1 MYFVLISLVFL
12 ILLYNYW
19 SLDSEEEQNHVCA
32 PDHPQPKWNVELYPS
47 CFAVRGFTGSIYF
60 PKLLTGAYN
69 FGSSGEFMEMLK
81 NSYFKEPGKVISGK
95 IQFSS
100 FRSLGKFGKFLN
112 YL

>member
-1 MYFVLISLVFL
+1 MNVHLTIPSLNEMSSCTHLALRFGVLQV
-12 ILLYNYW
+12 
-19 SLDSEEEQNHVCA
+19 
-32 PDHPQPKWNVELYPS
+32 
-47 CFAVRGFTGSIYF
+47 
-60 PKLLTGAYN
+60 KLLTGAYN